1 MCVVE
6 TRKAVVTGLIG
17 ACAGFG
23 FGVDAQRQRASPRD
37 KVSAKVDGA
46 SITID
51 YSRPYAKGRTIF
63 GKDGLVPFGKVWRTG
78 ADEATTLTTD
88 ATLVFGALT
97 VPAGTY
103 TLYTVPNQKEWLLVV
118 NRQTGQ
124 WGTVYNEAQDVG
136 RVPMTLA
143 KVDPVEQFQVS
154 VEDTAAGGAIQMKWE
169 TTQAVATFV
178 VKK

>member
-1 MCVVE
+1 ME
-6 TRKAVVTGLIG
+6 TRKAVVLGLIV
-17 ACAGFG
+17 ACAGVG
-23 FGVDAQRQRASPRD
+23 VGVDAQRQRASPRD
-37 KVSAKVDGA
+37 KVSANVDGA

-63 GKDGLVPFGKVWRTG
+63 GKDGLVPYGKVWRTG

-118 NRQTGQ
+118 NKQTGQ
-124 WGTVYNEAQDVG
+124 WGTVYTEAQDLG
-136 RVPMTLA
+136 RVPMMLS
-143 KVDPVEQFQVS
+143 KVEPTDQFQIA
-154 VEDTAAGGAIQMKWE
+154 VEDTAAGGALQMKWE
-169 TTQAVATFV
+169 TTQAVAPFV